1 MANIKLHELIDGYEN
16 SDGEEFVGQRFFRRE
31 ITGAA
36 TISAK
41 RKKRSKIRQ
50 ALSSLIE
57 LICYANIKTYGFL
70 FLTFGL
76 LTIIFYFAKDFLLG
90 YGIPVTDS
98 ISLIAGIISA
108 LLSVPMLILDG
119 PICQV
124 LQEYL
129 ITDIIFF
136 DFLCIKRMPPAK
148 EYEPNAVSAVIL
160 GVIFG
165 IVGLFVPTITVVAVV
180 FFVVYAFLSIE
191 SPEFSLFSTIM
202 ILPYLSMDKPEGYSI
217 LVTLVIITAISFI
230 RKLAFG
236 KRVLNLEQYDILIG
250 FMLLTVLV
258 SGFALSGIASSTWS
272 IKYISLS
279 LVYILAGNI
288 ITNRRLADCA
298 VNATIFAA
306 VIPALTSL
314 ATFIRLLAT
323 TPIDGIYYNGISS
336 VYSTREVA
344 AAHFAV
350 SVAMAV
356 AMSIQTKGNIRAG
369 YIALGAFIFL
379 GLLLTFEP
387 FAYIAV
393 VLGIVAYL
401 AIRKGRAFVLLL
413 LPLAAIPYAI
423 VSLVPGDL
431 LNTVIGPGTDGLM
444 PGNIIEL
451 WGEALKIFGNHP
463 ILGIGIGSEAF
474 GTAISGSGFGVTNS
488 HNIFLEIATEAGVFA
503 LIAFIL
509 IIWVRVRHRVNY
521 HKYLVKSDVN
531 VISSSASCAV
541 FVLITIGATVYIWQ
555 DMSLYYI
562 FWCVFGIGS
571 ATLRI
576 AKQESDDR
584 ELYSKMMVNFHES
597 SNNEFASVDIPL
609 VKENKR

>member
-1 MANIKLHELIDGYEN
+1 MADIKLHELIDGYEN
-16 SDGEEFVGQRFFRRE
+16 SGGENFVGQRFFRRE

-36 TISAK
+36 TISAR
-41 RKKRSKIRQ
+41 RKKRSKIRR
-50 ALSSLIE
+50 ALNSLLE
-57 LICYANIKTYGFL
+57 LITYANIKTYGFL

-76 LTIIFYFAKDFLLG
+76 LTIIFYFAKDFLIG
-90 YGIPVTDS
+90 YNIPVTND
-98 ISLIAGIISA
+98 ISLVAGIIA
-108 LLSVPMLILDG
+108 AILSIPMMILDG

-136 DFLCIKRMPPAK
+136 DFLCIKRLPPDK
-148 EYEPNAVSAVIL
+148 EYAPNAVSAVLLGVLL
-160 GVIFG
+160 GVI
-165 IVGLFVPTITVVAVV
+165 GLFVPTITVVAIV
-180 FFVVYAFLSIE
+180 FFCVYAYLSME
-191 SPEFSLFSTIM
+191 SPEFSLFSTII
-202 ILPYLSMDKPEGYSI
+202 ILPYLSVDQPEGYGI
-217 LVTLVIITAISFI
+217 LVTLVIITAISFV
-230 RKLAFG
+230 RKLVYG
-236 KRVLNLEQYDILIG
+236 KRVLNIEQYDILIG
-250 FMLLTVLV
+250 LMLVAVLI
-258 SGFALSGIASSTWS
+258 SGFVNSGIASTEWS

-298 VNATIFAA
+298 VQAIIFSA

-314 ATFIRLLAT
+314 VTLFRDVFTSGSLE
-323 TPIDGIYYNGISS
+323 GIYYNGISS

-369 YIALGAFIFL
+369 YIAIGAFIFL

-393 VLGIVAYL
+393 VLGIAAYL
-401 AIRKGRAFVLLL
+401 AIRRGGAYVLLL
-413 LPLAAIPYAI
+413 LPIALVPYAI
-423 VSLVPGDL
+423 VSVIPEGILD
-431 LNTVIGPGTDGLM
+431 TVLGPATDGLM
-444 PGNIIEL
+444 PDNITNL
-451 WGEALKIFGNHP
+451 WGAVLKIFGDSP
-463 ILGIGIGSEAF
+463 IIGIGIGSEAF
-474 GTAISGSGFGVTNS
+474 GEKISQLGFNVTNS
-488 HNIFLEIATEAGVFA
+488 HNIFLEIATEAGIIA
-503 LIAFIL
+503 LVAFIF

-521 HKYLVKSDVN
+521 HKYLIKSDVN

-571 ATLRI
+571 ATLRV

-584 ELYSKMMVNFHES
+584 ELYSRMMVNFHES
-597 SNNEFASVDIPL
+597 ANNEFSSVDVP
-609 VKENKR
+609 VKKKK

>member
-1 MANIKLHELIDGYEN
+1 MAKIKLHELIDGYE
-16 SDGEEFVGQRFFRRE
+16 SSGGEEFVGQRFFRRE

-36 TISAK
+36 TISSR
-41 RKKRSKIRQ
+41 RKKRSKIRL
-50 ALSSLIE
+50 ALNSLVE

-70 FLTFGL
+70 LLTFGL

-90 YGIPVTDS
+90 YGIPVTS
-98 ISLIAGIISA
+98 GISLIAGIISA
-108 LLSVPMLILDG
+108 IISIPMMILDG

-136 DFLCIKRMPPAK
+136 DFLCIKRMPPLK
-148 EYEPNAVSAVIL
+148 ETSPEPFSA
-160 GVIFG
+160 VIFG
-165 IVGLFVPTITVVAVV
+165 IIFGIVSLFVPTITVVATV
-180 FFVVYAFLSIE
+180 FFVLYVYLSFG

-202 ILPYLSMDKPEGYSI
+202 ILPYLSMDKPEGYGI
-217 LVTLVIITAISFI
+217 LVTLVIITTISFV
-230 RKLAFG
+230 RKLAYG

-250 FMLLTVLV
+250 FMLLAVLV
-258 SGFALSGIASSTWS
+258 SGLALSGIASSTWS
-272 IKYISLS
+272 LKYISLS
-279 LVYILAGNI
+279 LVYLLVGNI

-298 VNATIFAA
+298 VNATIFSA

-314 ATFIRLLAT
+314 VTFIKLLST
-323 TPIDGIYYNGISS
+323 SPLNGIYYDGISS

-369 YIALGAFIFL
+369 YIAIGSFIFL

-393 VLGIVAYL
+393 ILGIAAYL
-401 AIRKGRAFVLLL
+401 AIRKGRTFVLLL
-413 LPLAAIPYAI
+413 LPLALIPYAI
-423 VSLVPGDL
+423 VSLVPGDF
-431 LNTVIGPGTDGLM
+431 LNTIIGPSTDRLM
-444 PGNIIEL
+444 PGDIINL
-451 WGEALKIFGNHP
+451 WGETLKIFGENP

-474 GTAISGSGFGVTNS
+474 GAAISGSGFGVTNS
-488 HNIFLEIATEAGVFA
+488 HNIFLEIATEAGVIA

-584 ELYSKMMVNFHES
+584 ELYSKMMMSFHES
-597 SNNEFASVDIPL
+597 STSEYASVDIPL

>member
-1 MANIKLHELIDGYEN
+1 MADFKLHELIDGYE
-16 SDGEEFVGQRFFRRE
+16 SSRGEEFVGKRFFRRE

-36 TISAK
+36 TISAR

-50 ALSSLIE
+50 AAGVVIDTF
-57 LICYANIKTYGFL
+57 CYANIKTYGFL

-76 LTIIFYFAKDFLLG
+76 LTIIFYFASGFIRDM
-90 YGIPVTDS
+90 GIPVTDR
-98 ISLIAGIISA
+98 ISLAAGIIASI
-108 LLSVPMLILDG
+108 LSIPMIILDG

-136 DFLCIKRMPPAK
+136 DFLCIKRMPPK
-148 EYEPNAVSAVIL
+148 HETEPNAGGAVVIGFLL
-160 GVIFG
+160 GVI
-165 IVGLFVPTITVVAVV
+165 GLFVPTLSIISVL
-180 FFVVYAFLSIE
+180 FFAVYAYLSVE

-202 ILPYLSMDKPEGYSI
+202 ILPYLSMDKPEGYGI
-217 LVTLVIITAISFI
+217 LVTLVIITAISFV
-230 RKLAFG
+230 RKLIYG
-236 KRVLNLEQYDILIG
+236 KRVLNVEQYDILIG
-250 FMLLTVLV
+250 IMLSVVLI
-258 SGFALSGIASSTWS
+258 SGLALSGIASSQWS
-272 IKYISLS
+272 LKYISLS
-279 LVYILAGNI
+279 MVYILAGNI

-298 VNATIFAA
+298 VNAIIFSS

-314 ATFIRLLAT
+314 VTFIRLMAT
-323 TPIDGIYYNGISS
+323 GPVGDIYYNGISS
-336 VYSTREVA
+336 VYSTREIA

-369 YIALGAFIFL
+369 YIAIGAFILL
-379 GLLLTFEP
+379 GLILTFEP

-393 VLGIVAYL
+393 VLGIVAYMS
-401 AIRKGRAFVLLL
+401 IRRGGAYVLLL
-413 LPLAAIPYAI
+413 LPLA
-423 VSLVPGDL
+423 LVPYFIVTIVPDGI
-431 LNTVIGPGTDGLM
+431 LNAVIGPGTDGLM
-444 PGNIIEL
+444 PDEISKL
-451 WGEALKIFGNHP
+451 WAATLKVFGEHP
-463 ILGIGIGSEAF
+463 RNPFMGIGIGSEAF
-474 GTAISGSGFGVTNS
+474 NSAILEFGFNVNNS
-488 HNIFLEIATEAGVFA
+488 HNIFLEIAVEAGIFA

-509 IIWVRVRHRVNY
+509 IIWIRVRHRVTY
-521 HKYLVKSDVN
+521 HKYLIKSDVN

-555 DMSLYYI
+555 DFSLYYL

-584 ELYSKMMVNFHES
+584 ELYSRMMVNFHES
-597 SNNEFASVDIPL
+597 ANNEFSSVDVPL
-609 VKENKR
+609 KR

>member
-1 MANIKLHELIDGYEN
+1 MAKIKLHELIDGYEN
-16 SDGEEFVGQRFFRRE
+16 SGGEEFVGQRFFRRE

-41 RKKRSKIRQ
+41 RKKRSKIRR
-50 ALSSLIE
+50 AISSFVE
-57 LICYANIKTYGFL
+57 LVCYANIKTYGFL

-90 YGIPVTDS
+90 YGVPVTDN
-98 ISLIAGIISA
+98 ISLIAGIVSA
-108 LLSVPMLILDG
+108 ILSIPMMILDG

-136 DFLCIKRMPPAK
+136 DFLCIKRMPPLRENA
-148 EYEPNAVSAVIL
+148 PNPVGAVLSGVLL
-160 GVIFG
+160 GVI
-165 IVGLFVPTITVVAVV
+165 GLFVPTLSVVGTL
-180 FFVVYAFLSIE
+180 FFAVYAFLSIE

-202 ILPYLSMDKPEGYSI
+202 LLPYLSMDKPEGYGI
-217 LVTLVIITAISFI
+217 LVTLVIITTVSFV
-230 RKLAFG
+230 RKLVYG
-236 KRVLNLEQYDILIG
+236 KRVLNVEQYDILIVL
-250 FMLLTVLV
+250 MHITVLI
-258 SGFALSGIASSTWS
+258 SGLALSGIASSTWS
-272 IKYISLS
+272 LKYISLS

-298 VNATIFAA
+298 VNATIFSG

-314 ATFIRLLAT
+314 VTFIRLLAT
-323 TPIDGIYYNGISS
+323 SPIEEIYYNGISS

-369 YIALGAFIFL
+369 YIAIGAFIFL

-393 VLGIVAYL
+393 VLGIVAYM
-401 AIRKGRAFVLLL
+401 AIRKGKAFVLLL
-413 LPLAAIPYAI
+413 LPLAIVPYAM
-423 VSLVPGDL
+423 VL
-431 LNTVIGPGTDGLM
+431 LLPPDMLNAIIGQSNDGLM
-444 PGNIIEL
+444 PGAITEL
-451 WGEALKIFGNHP
+451 WSAVISIFGEHP
-463 ILGIGIGSEAF
+463 WLGIGIGSEAF
-474 GTAISGSGFGVTNS
+474 GEALSQLGFNVPNS
-488 HNIFLEIATEAGVFA
+488 HNIFLEIAVEAGVFA

-521 HKYLVKSDVN
+521 HKYLAKSDVN

-555 DMSLYYI
+555 DLSLYYL

-584 ELYSKMMVNFHES
+584 ELYSKMMNFHES
-597 SNNEFASVDIPL
+597 SNNEFFSIDVPIR
-609 VKENKR
+609 KENKG

>member
-1 MANIKLHELIDGYEN
+1 MAKIKLHELIDGYES

-36 TISAK
+36 TISARK
-41 RKKRSKIRQ
+41 KKRSKIRK
-50 ALSSLIE
+50 AFNSLVEI
-57 LICYANIKTYGFL
+57 ICYANIKTYGFL

-76 LTIIFYFAKDFLLG
+76 LTIIFYFAKDFLIDLG
-90 YGIPVTDS
+90 VPVTAE
-98 ISLIAGIISA
+98 ISLIAGIIA
-108 LLSVPMLILDG
+108 AILSIPMMILDG

-136 DFLCIKRMPPAK
+136 DFLCIKRMPPIK
-148 EYEPNAVSAVIL
+148 EEYAPNAVSAVFVGIL
-160 GVIFG
+160 FGVI
-165 IVGLFVPTITVVAVV
+165 GLFVPTIIVVAIVL
-180 FFVVYAFLSIE
+180 FIAYAGLSIE

-202 ILPYLSMDKPEGYSI
+202 ILPYLSVDKPEGYGI
-217 LVTLVIITAISFI
+217 LVTLVIINAISFV
-230 RKLAFG
+230 RKLIYG
-236 KRVLNLEQYDILIG
+236 KRVLNIEQYDILIG
-250 FMLLTVLV
+250 LMLTAVLI
-258 SGFALSGIASSTWS
+258 SGLALSGIASSKWS

-279 LVYILAGNI
+279 MVYILAGNI

-298 VNATIFAA
+298 VNAIIFSS
-306 VIPALTSL
+306 VIPAMTSL
-314 ATFIRLLAT
+314 VTFIKLLAT
-323 TPIDGIYYNGISS
+323 GPVGDIYYNGISS
-336 VYSTREVA
+336 VYSTREIA

-369 YIALGAFIFL
+369 YIAIGAFIFL

-393 VLGIVAYL
+393 LLGIAAYVS
-401 AIRKGRAFVLLL
+401 IRRGGAYVLLL
-413 LPLAAIPYAI
+413 LPLALVPYAI
-423 VSLVPGDL
+423 VTLFPGDI
-431 LNTVIGPGTDGLM
+431 LNTIIGPGTDGLM
-444 PGNIIEL
+444 PGSITEL
-451 WGEALKIFGNHP
+451 WSATLQIFGDKP
-463 ILGIGIGSEAF
+463 INSLIGIGIGSEAF
-474 GTAISGSGFGVTNS
+474 GKIIADFGFNVTNS
-488 HNIFLEIATEAGVFA
+488 HNIFLELATEAGVFA
-503 LIAFIL
+503 LISFIL

-521 HKYLVKSDVN
+521 HKYLIKSDVN

-555 DMSLYYI
+555 DFSLYYL

-576 AKQESDDR
+576 AKQERDDR

-597 SNNEFASVDIPL
+597 ANNEFSSIDVPI
-609 VKENKR
+609 KR

>member
-1 MANIKLHELIDGYEN
+1 MANFKLHELIDGYE
-16 SDGEEFVGQRFFRRE
+16 SSRGEEFVGKRFFRRE

-36 TISAK
+36 TISAR

-50 ALSSLIE
+50 AAGSVIDTF
-57 LICYANIKTYGFL
+57 CYANIKTYGFL

-76 LTIIFYFAKDFLLG
+76 LTVIFYFASGFIADM
-90 YGIPVTDS
+90 GIPVTDR
-98 ISLIAGIISA
+98 ISLAAGIIASI
-108 LLSVPMLILDG
+108 LSIPMIILDG

-136 DFLCIKRMPPAK
+136 DFLCIKRMPPKHSPA
-148 EYEPNAVSAVIL
+148 PSPGSAVAIGIL
-160 GVIFG
+160 LG
-165 IVGLFVPTITVVAVV
+165 IIGLFVPTVSVVGSI
-180 FFVVYAFLSIE
+180 FFVVYAYLSIE

-202 ILPYLSMDKPEGYSI
+202 LLPYLSMDKPEGYGI
-217 LVTLVIITAISFI
+217 LVTLVIITAISFV
-230 RKLAFG
+230 RKLIYG

-250 FMLLTVLV
+250 LMLTVMLI
-258 SGFALSGIASSTWS
+258 SGIALSGIESFTWS
-272 IKYISLS
+272 VKYISLS

-298 VNATIFAA
+298 VNATIFSA

-314 ATFIRLLAT
+314 VNFVRLV
-323 TPIDGIYYNGISS
+323 ISGHFEAGELIGMTS

-350 SVAMAV
+350 AIAMAV

-369 YIALGAFIFL
+369 YIAIGAFIFL
-379 GLLLTFEP
+379 GLILTFEP
-387 FAYIAV
+387 FAYIAIA
-393 VLGIVAYL
+393 LGIAAYL
-401 AIRKGRAFVLLL
+401 AIRKGKAFILLL
-413 LPLAAIPYAI
+413 LPLALVPYAI
-423 VSLVPGDL
+423 VLLCPPGMLDAI
-431 LNTVIGPGTDGLM
+431 IGVGADELAPGRI
-444 PGNIIEL
+444 PEL
-451 WGEALKIFGNHP
+451 WEAALEIFAEKPLNSL
-463 ILGIGIGSEAF
+463 LGIGIGSEAF
-474 GTAISGSGFGVTNS
+474 NSAISKFGFDVNNS
-488 HNIFLEIATEAGVFA
+488 HNIFLEIAVEAGIFA

-509 IIWVRVRHRVNY
+509 IIWIRVRHRVNY
-521 HKYLVKSDVN
+521 HKYLIKSDVE

-555 DMSLYYI
+555 DFSLYYL

-597 SNNEFASVDIPL
+597 ANNEFSSIDVPI
-609 VKENKR
+609 KK

>member
-1 MANIKLHELIDGYEN
+1 MAKIKLHELIDGYES

-36 TISAK
+36 TISARK
-41 RKKRSKIRQ
+41 KKRSKVRK
-50 ALSSLIE
+50 ALNALVE
-57 LICYANIKTYGFL
+57 TICYANIKTYGFL

-76 LTIIFYFAKDFLLG
+76 LTIIFYFAKDFLIDFG
-90 YGIPVTDS
+90 VPVTAE
-98 ISLIAGIISA
+98 ISLVAGIIA
-108 LLSVPMLILDG
+108 AILSIPMMILDG

-148 EYEPNAVSAVIL
+148 EYAPNAVSAVLI
-160 GVIFG
+160 GVLFG
-165 IVGLFVPTITVVAVV
+165 IIGLFVPTISVIAIV
-180 FFVVYAFLSIE
+180 FFVAYAGLSIE

-202 ILPYLSMDKPEGYSI
+202 ILPYLSVDKPEGYGI
-217 LVTLVIITAISFI
+217 LVTLVVINAISFI
-230 RKLAFG
+230 RKLIYG
-236 KRVLNLEQYDILIG
+236 KRVLNVEQYDILIG
-250 FMLLTVLV
+250 FMLTAVLI
-258 SGFALSGIASSTWS
+258 SGLALSGIASSEWS
-272 IKYISLS
+272 VKYISLS
-279 LVYILAGNI
+279 MVYLLAGNI

-298 VNATIFAA
+298 VNAIIFSS
-306 VIPALTSL
+306 VIPAMTALV
-314 ATFIRLLAT
+314 TFIKLLST
-323 TPIDGIYYNGISS
+323 GPLGDIYYNGISS

-369 YIALGAFIFL
+369 YIVIGAFIFL

-393 VLGIVAYL
+393 LLGIAAYV
-401 AIRKGRAFVLLL
+401 AIRKGGAFVLLL
-413 LPLAAIPYAI
+413 LPLALVPYAI
-423 VSLVPGDL
+423 VALLPSDI
-431 LNTVIGPGTDGLM
+431 LNTIIGPATDGLM
-444 PGNIIEL
+444 PGSITEL
-451 WGEALKIFGNHP
+451 WSSTLQIFGDKPVNSL
-463 ILGIGIGSEAF
+463 IGIGIGSEAF
-474 GTAISGSGFGVTNS
+474 GGVISDFGFDVTNS
-488 HNIFLEIATEAGVFA
+488 HNIFLELATEAGIFA
-503 LIAFIL
+503 LLSFIL

-521 HKYLVKSDVN
+521 HKYLVKSDVD

-541 FVLITIGATVYIWQ
+541 FVLITIGSTVYIWQ
-555 DMSLYYI
+555 DFSLYYL

-576 AKQESDDR
+576 AKQERDDR

-597 SNNEFASVDIPL
+597 GNNEFSSIDVPI
-609 VKENKR
+609 KRQ